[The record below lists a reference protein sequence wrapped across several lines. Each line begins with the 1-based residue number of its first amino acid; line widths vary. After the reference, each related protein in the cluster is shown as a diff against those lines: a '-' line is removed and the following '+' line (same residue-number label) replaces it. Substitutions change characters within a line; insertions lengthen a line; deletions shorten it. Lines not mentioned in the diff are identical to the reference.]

1 MKSES
6 NAHCLLTEIHSWLSA
21 KGHCQS
27 ITFVQTRLRKR
38 GEQETLKPVFKP
50 GETSKWQE
58 REIKSQRGSKV
69 TGGYTTG
76 IIWTA
81 VKTNSL
87 CCDGL
92 HLKVLSL
99 PFFFLNLYLNSHY
112 CSIFQVVVKSFWLRY
127 GIRKHTP
134 DGSERT
140 LALTG
145 TSPQPQ
151 QSLSFHFLSYFNHQY
166 LKPINCDIK
175 RKGKARDRAHL
186 FFLLLHFGDI
196 TGARTPN
203 QNGLL
208 DMRWLFL
215 MRNVD

>member
-27 ITFVQTRLRKR
+27 ITFVQTRLRKH
-38 GEQETLKPVFKP
+38 GEQETLKPVFNP

-87 CCDGL
+87 RCDGL

-99 PFFFLNLYLNSHY
+99 PFFFLKSLFKFSLLFYFSSSRQIILTPIWNSEAHAWWKREDSGPHWY
-112 CSIFQVVVKSFWLRY
+112 VTAAPTKPLLPF
-127 GIRKHTP
+127 
-134 DGSERT
+134 
-140 LALTG
+140 
-145 TSPQPQ
+145 
-151 QSLSFHFLSYFNHQY
+151 SL
-166 LKPINCDIK
+166 
-175 RKGKARDRAHL
+175 L
-186 FFLLLHFGDI
+186 F
-196 TGARTPN
+196 
-203 QNGLL
+203 
-208 DMRWLFL
+208 
-215 MRNVD
+215 